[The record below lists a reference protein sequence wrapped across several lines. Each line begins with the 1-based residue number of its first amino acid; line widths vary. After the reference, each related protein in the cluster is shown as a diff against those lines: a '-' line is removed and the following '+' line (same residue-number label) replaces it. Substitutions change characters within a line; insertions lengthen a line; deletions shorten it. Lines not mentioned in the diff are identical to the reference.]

1 MISGTAHRRGAG
13 GCAACLGAKSC
24 TTASSTAIQGR
35 SAMTIKTVGFIG
47 MGKMGSRMAPHIA
60 NAGLPV
66 HIFDIDRS
74 AAEAVARAH
83 NGIAVEAT
91 AKAVAQAADA
101 VITMLPAGTDVRAS
115 ALGPDGLAEGFSD
128 GDVLVDMSSSQPW
141 LTVELAEELSA
152 RGIAMIDAPVSGG
165 TDGAEAGTLTLM
177 VGGEDAVI
185 DRCLAVLD
193 PMAGNI
199 FRTGESGSGHALKT
213 LNNLLSGLN
222 TMAATEAMLIG
233 TRFGLDPDTMVDVIS
248 KSTGM
253 NGAIV
258 RTMKQQVISR
268 KFGGG
273 FAYEL
278 KFKDFGIAMELA
290 HRTRTPVPLSG
301 LAFELN
307 QVARTWM
314 GDTEGKTST
323 EIVRWMEAMAG
334 SEIIK
339 KD

>member
-1 MISGTAHRRGAG
+1 
-13 GCAACLGAKSC
+13 
-24 TTASSTAIQGR
+24 
-35 SAMTIKTVGFIG
+35 MTISTVGFVG

-60 NAGLPV
+60 SAGFPV
-66 HIFDIDRS
+66 HVFDLKDE

-83 NGIAVEAT
+83 NGIVVEKS
-91 AKAVAQAADA
+91 AKAVAAASDA
-101 VITMLPAGTDVRAS
+101 VVTMLPAGPDVRLS
-115 ALGPDGLAEGFSD
+115 ALGADGLAEGFGD
-128 GDVLVDMSSSQPW
+128 GGVVIDMSSSQPW
-141 LTVELAEELSA
+141 MTVELAEALSA
-152 RGIAMIDAPVSGG
+152 RGIAMIEAPVSGG
-165 TDGAEAGTLTLM
+165 IDGAEAGTLTLM
-177 VGGEDAVI
+177 VGGDPEVVE
-185 DRCLAVLD
+185 RCRPVLE

-199 FRTGESGSGHALKT
+199 YYAGASGSGHALKT
-213 LNNLLSGLN
+213 LNNMLSGLN

-273 FAYEL
+273 FAWDL
-278 KFKDFGIAMELA
+278 KFKDFKIAMELA
-290 HRTRTPVPLSG
+290 HRTNTSVPLSA

-307 QVARTWM
+307 QAANIWM
-314 GDTEGKTST
+314 GDTTGKTSA

-334 SEIIK
+334 SEIAK
-339 KD
+339 GDDTD

>member
-1 MISGTAHRRGAG
+1 
-13 GCAACLGAKSC
+13 
-24 TTASSTAIQGR
+24 
-35 SAMTIKTVGFIG
+35 MTIKTVGFIG
-47 MGKMGSRMAPHIA
+47 IGMMGSRMVPHMA
-60 NAGLPV
+60 SAGFPV
-66 HIFDIDRS
+66 HIFDLNRP
-74 AAEAVARAH
+74 AAEATARAH
-83 NGIAVEAT
+83 NGIAVEDSAR
-91 AKAVAQAADA
+91 AVAEAADA
-101 VITMLPAGTDVRAS
+101 VITMLPAGGDVRDS
-115 ALGPDGLAEGFSD
+115 ALGADGLAEGFSE

-141 LTVELAEELSA
+141 LTVELAEELAA
-152 RGIAMIDAPVSGG
+152 RGIAMIDSPVSGG
-165 TDGAEAGTLTLM
+165 VDGAEAGTLTLM
-177 VGGEDAVI
+177 VGGDEAVI
-185 DRCLAVLD
+185 ERCLPILE

-199 FRTGESGSGHALKT
+199 FRTGRAGSGHALKT

-222 TMAATEAMLIG
+222 TMAAAEAMLVG

-273 FAYEL
+273 FAFDL
-278 KFKDFGIAMELA
+278 KFKDFVIAMELA
-290 HRTRTPVPLSG
+290 RRTETPVPLSG

-314 GDTEGKTST
+314 GSTEGKTST

-334 SEIIK
+334 SEIAK
-339 KD
+339 KGP

>member
-1 MISGTAHRRGAG
+1 
-13 GCAACLGAKSC
+13 
-24 TTASSTAIQGR
+24 
-35 SAMTIKTVGFIG
+35 MTIKTVGFVG
-47 MGKMGSRMAPHIA
+47 MGKMGSRMVPHIA
-60 NAGLPV
+60 NAGFPV
-66 HIFDIDRS
+66 HIFDLNPS
-74 AAEAVARAH
+74 ATEGVARTH
-83 NGIAVEAT
+83 NGIIVEAS
-91 AKAVAQAADA
+91 AKSLAQAADV
-101 VITMLPAGTDVRAS
+101 VITMLPAGPDVRTS
-115 ALGPDGLAEGFSD
+115 ALGPEGLAEGLSE

-141 LTVELAEELSA
+141 LTVELAKELST
-152 RGIAMIDAPVSGG
+152 RGIAMVDSPVSGG
-165 TDGAEAGTLTLM
+165 IDGAEAGTLTLM

-185 DRCLAVLD
+185 ERCLEILE

-199 FRTGESGSGHALKT
+199 FRTGVSGSGHALKT

-222 TMAATEAMLIG
+222 TMAATEVMLIG
-233 TRFGLDPDTMVDVIS
+233 TQFGLDPDTMVDVIS

-290 HRTRTPVPLSG
+290 HRTKTPVPLSG

-307 QVARTWM
+307 RAALTWM

-334 SEIIK
+334 SEITK